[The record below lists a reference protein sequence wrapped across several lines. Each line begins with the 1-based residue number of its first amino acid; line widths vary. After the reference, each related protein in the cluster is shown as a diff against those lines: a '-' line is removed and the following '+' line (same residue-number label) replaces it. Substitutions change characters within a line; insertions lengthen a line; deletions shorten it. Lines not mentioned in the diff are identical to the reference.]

1 VGTTEAVVVRTTES
15 ILLDSVEAFVGRY
28 CVLPGEHERAAV
40 ALWVLH
46 TWAILCAH
54 ATPYLLALS
63 PAKRSG
69 KTRLLETVELI
80 VASPWR
86 ATSTSEAALFRK
98 IAHSRPTLLLDEID
112 AIFASASER
121 TEPLRAILNSG
132 NRPNSTVTRCVGDG
146 SKQATE
152 DFPIYCAKCLA
163 GIDKQNR
170 LPDTIRDRS
179 IPIAMRRKVAG
190 EGVERFRY
198 RTAHAAAEGLRQ
210 GLEQWVAERGETLAQ
225 VEADWPDLNDRAC
238 EAWEPLLAI
247 ATLAGEPWRTR
258 AYAAAVALSGDDDAE
273 DTTTTSL
280 LLAARS
286 ALNGHDRIAT
296 ADLLDQLNADD
307 ELPFGGWNDGAGL
320 KPRNLARLLKPYG
333 IRPTK
338 IRPSQGGTP
347 LNGYRKDQFTD
358 AWVRYLPTL
367 ESAEHP
373 EHAEQPAQQAAFRAL
388 ERSAVPEVPQIPEG
402 DDEHDAD
409 AEFARVSAKGLLP

>member
-1 VGTTEAVVVRTTES
+1 MGTTEAVVMRTTES
-15 ILLDSVEAFVGRY
+15 ILLDSAEAFVGRY
-28 CVLPGEHERAAV
+28 CVLPGEHERTAV

-46 TWAILCAH
+46 TWAIDQAH

-63 PAKRSG
+63 PEKRSG
-69 KTRLLETVELI
+69 KTRLLETVELV

-146 SKQATE
+146 AKQATE

-179 IPIAMRRKVAG
+179 IPITMRRKVAG

-210 GLEQWVAERGETLAQ
+210 GLEQWVAERGETLGK
-225 VEADWPDLNDRAC
+225 VEPDWPDLNDRAC

-258 AYAAAVALSGDDDAE
+258 AYAAALALSSDDDDQ
-273 DTTTTSL
+273 DTAATSL

-286 ALNGHDRIAT
+286 ALNGDDRIAT
-296 ADLLDQLNADD
+296 ADLLDHLNADD
-307 ELPFGGWNDGAGL
+307 ELTFGGWNDGAGI
-320 KPRNLARLLKPYG
+320 KARNVARLLRPFG

-338 IRPSQGGTP
+338 IRPSEGGAP
-347 LNGYRKDQFTD
+347 LNGYRRGQFAD
-358 AWVRYLPTL
+358 AWDRYLPPR

-373 EHAEQPAQQAAFRAL
+373 EQT
-388 ERSAVPEVPQIPEG
+388 ERDADPGPTVPPVPHVPQIAGEG
-402 DDEHDAD
+402 STDGQWGQA
-409 AEFARVSAKGLLP
+409 